1 MNFRWL
7 GTLLDSFLQEQ
18 TVIDL
23 KLTTNDEVMAG
34 KQFSSSKHNRK
45 IFGKVISISQIK
57 VFQFLKEAEA
67 QLRN

>member
-34 KQFSSSKHNRK
+34 KQFS
-45 IFGKVISISQIK
+45 
-57 VFQFLKEAEA
+57 
-67 QLRN
+67 